1 MKYIFIFFLLVKIVL
16 AYTNIAPLY
25 FDEKIDGDGGYKEYI
40 LTNNTQRT
48 LKYRIYAEK
57 KENDL
62 DMTSWTEIY
71 PKVISL
77 KPGQRE
83 KVKVFI
89 QAPKSTNNGEYITNF
104 CIKEIEYP
112 NSETR
117 QKLQV
122 FTNLKIELAGFVG
135 ENLGK
140 VKMSKVGLDEIS
152 IENIGYKREKLS
164 IYFVKENNEVIL
176 VDSIRVFKGETKT
189 IKNKIFKDEVGKIRI
204 VDKNENILLETGIN

>member
-1 MKYIFIFFLLVKIVL
+1 MHHF
-16 AYTNIAPLY
+16 Y
-25 FDEKIDGDGGYKEYI
+25 FDEKIDGDVGYKEYI

-135 ENLGK
+135 EDLGK
-140 VKMSKVGLDEIS
+140 VKCKVIRC
-152 IENIGYKREKLS
+152 IENIGYLC
-164 IYFVKENNEVIL
+164 IYFVKENKYFWL
-176 VDSIRVFKGETKT
+176 TQ
-189 IKNKIFKDEVGKIRI
+189 
-204 VDKNENILLETGIN
+204 